1 MKRMSVTVTDGI
13 ADTVQELGA
22 ESALRQ
28 ALELWYA
35 QRGEVPD
42 LSSEGARV
50 RAMLDVADATL
61 RGISLEIGYEHMATW
76 HNGQAD
82 AERTAHRARRA
93 RSVAEWTAEEAGAT
107 GERR

>member
-1 MKRMSVTVTDGI
+1 MSVTVTDGI
-13 ADTVQELGA
+13 AETVQELGA
-22 ESALRQ
+22 ESALRH

-35 QRGEVPD
+35 QRGEQPD

-61 RGISLEIGYEHMATW
+61 RGISLEVGYEHMATW
-76 HNGQAD
+76 HNGRSE

-93 RSVAEWTAEEAGAT
+93 RSVAEWTAEEAAPVS